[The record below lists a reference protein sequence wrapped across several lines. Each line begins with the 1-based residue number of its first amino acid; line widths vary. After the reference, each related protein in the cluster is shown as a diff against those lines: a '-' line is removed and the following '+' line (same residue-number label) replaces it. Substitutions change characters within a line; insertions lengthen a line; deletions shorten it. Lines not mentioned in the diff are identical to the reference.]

1 MNPQTNQPPNT
12 NLLIKRMNDFYRR
25 HDHYRVLATPPD
37 ALWRQ
42 IAARYPSS
50 NASAFEAITANED
63 ILCETRPTYVVR
75 AQYVAQ
81 YPGLAA
87 GSGYSQQVAGTLEPC
102 FIKVV
107 FD

>member
-81 YPGLAA
+81 YPEFFGKDAQGRLRWRDDLPL
-87 GSGYSQQVAGTLEPC
+87 SL
-102 FIKVV
+102 
-107 FD
+107 